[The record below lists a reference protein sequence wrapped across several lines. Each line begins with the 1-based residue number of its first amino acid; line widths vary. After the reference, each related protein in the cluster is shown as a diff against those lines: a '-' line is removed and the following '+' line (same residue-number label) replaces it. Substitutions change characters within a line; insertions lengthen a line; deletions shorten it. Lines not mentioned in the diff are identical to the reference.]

1 MALIRCKECGATVS
15 DMAQNCPGCGC
26 PVAYS
31 LNRQPVPQPVS
42 QPVQQPIPQHAPV
55 PMPQPVQQTA
65 QVTAPSPVA
74 HADVT
79 TAPGGKKPRKIGK
92 IIAICGICLGAV
104 VLLLLTLF
112 PILSLLFRG
121 EPDRYVEP
129 NYMQN
134 EPAGTTEPTAVTAE
148 TGLEGNWTNSLME
161 NYTFLPEGD
170 ELKLRHKRYDY
181 ASCTWMEST
190 YAVRDV
196 TNDTMSLV
204 DLHGNIKTV
213 VYGTTE
219 DGTRL
224 TMDGFYYYRYTPP
237 ANIVPH
243 YLVSGIPA
251 FGNTY
256 FGMSK
261 DEVITVADTKY
272 NRTGDS
278 GLEEFY
284 DAPELI
290 DGQHLSF
297 LVYDYENTQGDLKE
311 VRFFSN
317 KVTDRPE
324 DYERIQQYIIS
335 WCDERFVQ
343 GTRTDSETHTYYKWS
358 CGKIE
363 IRLSVYET
371 FLAWCFE
378 MKD

>member
-1 MALIRCKECGATVS
+1 MALIRCKECGGEVS
-15 DMAQNCPGCGC
+15 DLAQSCPHCGC

-31 LNRQPVPQPVS
+31 LTEGTELNLTPPPVFDADAVIRE
-42 QPVQQPIPQHAPV
+42 PVQQPVQSSLGTEAPPPV
-55 PMPQPVQQTA
+55 HYEAAKAPEKGKMPQNT
-65 QVTAPSPVA
+65 
-74 HADVT
+74 
-79 TAPGGKKPRKIGK
+79 RKI
-92 IIAICGICLGAV
+92 ALICSICLGVLA
-104 VLLLLTLF
+104 VLLGAFFLIRALMD
-112 PILSLLFRG
+112 SSG
-121 EPDRYVEP
+121 
-129 NYMQN
+129 
-134 EPAGTTEPTAVTAE
+134 PAVYYSPAYGNAATTEPTDT
-148 TGLEGNWTNSLME
+148 TGTSEASPFEGIWTNSLME

-261 DEVITVADTKY
+261 DEVIAVADTKY
-272 NRTGDS
+272 DRTGDS

-290 DGQHLSF
+290 DGQHHSF

-317 KVTDRPE
+317 NVTDRPE

-343 GTRTDSETHTYYKWS
+343 GTRTDLETHTYYRWS
-358 CGKIE
+358 CG
-363 IRLSVYET
+363 RLQVRLTVYDT
-371 FLAWCFE
+371 FLVWCFALQE
-378 MKD
+378 